1 MSIYTSVY
9 LQLFLY
15 KNSELRI
22 DYFEMRDI
30 ILESVQENNQDDW

>member
-9 LQLFLY
+9 LQLYLY
-15 KNSELRI
+15 KNSALRN